1 MYLITATYHGPE
13 PRKMVLG
20 DGRTEAVGFSK
31 LKSIAYDMAANA
43 RAYDYDEDWTVK
55 VEYNPLVESTTES
68 YKA

>member
-1 MYLITATYHGPE
+1 MI
-13 PRKMVLG
+13 LG
-20 DGRTEAVGFSK
+20 DSRTEAVGFSK